1 MVAVADEDC
10 QIHLR
15 QIVNPWSLG
24 MLSASFWSLL
34 VGLLFMNPLLGGF
47 AGAAAGAFMKEVA
60 ADLSPGKAVLFMMA
74 RIINSDRVA
83 SHLVDFR
90 GTVLPTNLS
99 STDEAKL
106 RAHFKAA
113 RKA

>member
-1 MVAVADEDC
+1 
-10 QIHLR
+10 
-15 QIVNPWSLG
+15 